1 MCVCVC
7 VAVRVWL
14 CVCLCVVGK
23 KNWVSL
29 EWGAVNGRVEFGDAY
44 AGHAVS
50 TKEKKN
56 GVVAPAAGADRKIK
70 NKKNKQKKRSSLF
83 LLADLMRVQKCAQRE
98 ANLLFFFVSRNFGGS
113 FFFSRFLFFFSV
125 DGKIRDEPSSALNK
139 TTNWLNVGRQK
150 KNSKKSNAVPSAG
163 WRRVNIY
170 RTTISFRDLFSRHD
184 SETKTRR
191 TFFVCFFCLFF
202 FVCNENFG
210 RVVKLGAWTLG
221 GHFVFCCPFFWKIL
235 SESGN
240 VFCKT

>member
-1 MCVCVC
+1 M
-7 VAVRVWL
+7 AESNSATRTPATPFPR
-14 CVCLCVVGK
+14 K
-23 KNWVSL
+23 K
-29 EWGAVNGRVEFGDAY
+29 
-44 AGHAVS
+44 
-50 TKEKKN
+50 KK
-56 GVVAPAAGADRKIK
+56 RRRRTCSRRRSQ
-70 NKKNKQKKRSSLF
+70 NKKQKKTNKRKGRPFSCWQTWCECKNALNEKPIF
-83 LLADLMRVQKCAQRE
+83 Y
-98 ANLLFFFVSRNFGGS
+98 FFFVSRNFGGS

-202 FVCNENFG
+202 FVCDENFG